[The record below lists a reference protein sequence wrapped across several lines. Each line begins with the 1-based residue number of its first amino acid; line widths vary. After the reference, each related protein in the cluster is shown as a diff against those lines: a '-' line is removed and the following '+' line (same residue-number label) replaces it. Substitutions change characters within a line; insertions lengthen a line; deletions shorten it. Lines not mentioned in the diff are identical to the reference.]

1 METSL
6 VTTKGQVVI
15 PAAVRERHGIRK
27 GTRVYFIESGN
38 EIIMRPVTDEFI
50 EAKMGSLKTGGRA
63 LRFLLAER
71 RREYG
76 K

>member
-27 GTRVYFIESGN
+27 GTRVCFIESGN

-50 EAKMGSLKTGGRA
+50 EATMGSLKTGGRA
-63 LRFLLAER
+63 LKYLLAER